1 MPNTTHS
8 QQWANK
14 KHRGF
19 TLVELMIVVAII
31 GVLFTIA
38 VPQYN
43 DYVLRSNRTEAF
55 QLLNDI
61 MLAQERFFAE
71 NRTYTT
77 NLTNMGYAS
86 AVDVATINGN
96 YLITASATAADCA
109 PGNPGTCILLTA
121 EPQGNQANDENGNAG
136 VLTYDNLGQKVGW

>member
-1 MPNTTHS
+1 MPNTIHS
-8 QQWANK
+8 KQWVNK
-14 KHRGF
+14 KNRGF

-31 GVLFTIA
+31 GILFTIA

-55 QLLNDI
+55 TLLNDI

-71 NRTYTT
+71 NRAYTT
-77 NLTNMGYAS
+77 DLTTMGYAA
-86 AVDVATINGN
+86 AVPTINNN

-109 PGNPGTCILLTA
+109 PSNAGTCILLTA
-121 EPQGNQANDENGNAG
+121 APQGNQANDENGNAG
-136 VLTYDNLGQKVGW
+136 VLTYDNVGQKVGW